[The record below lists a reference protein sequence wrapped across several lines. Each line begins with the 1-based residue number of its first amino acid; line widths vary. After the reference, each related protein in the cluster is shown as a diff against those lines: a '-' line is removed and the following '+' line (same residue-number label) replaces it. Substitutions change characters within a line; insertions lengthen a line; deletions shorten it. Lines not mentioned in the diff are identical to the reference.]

1 MNIDMMTCEEMREE
15 IIRMIQE
22 IDDEKLL
29 EQIYHFVKKILRMER
44 NNE

>member
-29 EQIYHFVKKILRMER
+29 GQIYHFVKKILRMER